1 VSEFTWP
8 GGVPWYVFVMATAVL
23 VTISVSLFTR
33 GATGPELDRRVAMAM
48 DL

>member
-1 VSEFTWP
+1 
-8 GGVPWYVFVMATAVL
+8 MATAVL